1 MGPSGVETASFDIL
15 SRNQLLSRLE
25 PDEMEEFLALATIE
39 EFRTNEVIFNK
50 GGPGDRLY
58 AILSGR
64 VGINT
69 VSREGKELFLN
80 VLDPGEVFGEI
91 AVLDGKERTAG
102 AKAMTRTKLV
112 GIGRAELLQ
121 FLEQHPRLC
130 LRLIEVLCERLR
142 WTSDTVENA
151 IFLQIPSRLAKR
163 LLVLVE
169 RLGQPVT
176 PGEEKSAIRIDMK
189 LSQEDLGN
197 MLGVTRESINKGLRS
212 LQQSGV
218 ISQESGFIVVH
229 DVDALRN
236 MISNGELD

>member
-1 MGPSGVETASFDIL
+1 VEETHFDIL
-15 SRNQLLSRLE
+15 SSNQLLSRLDR
-25 PDEMEEFLALATIE
+25 DEMEELLSLAAIE
-39 EFRTNEVIFNK
+39 EFRTNDVILHK
-50 GGPGDRLY
+50 GDPGDRLY

-80 VLDPGEVFGEI
+80 ILDPGEVFGEI

-102 AKAMTRTKLV
+102 AKAIRPTKLIS
-112 GIGRAELLQ
+112 IGRSEFLQ
-121 FLEQHPRLC
+121 FLERHPKLS

-142 WTSDTVENA
+142 WTSDIIENT
-151 IFLQIPSRLAKR
+151 IFLQIPRRLAKR
-163 LLVLVE
+163 LVTLVE
-169 RLGQPVT
+169 RLGRPVD
-176 PGEEKSAIRIDMK
+176 PGNDKAGIRIDMK

-218 ISQESGFIVVH
+218 LSHEAGYIIVH
-229 DVDALRN
+229 DLEALKDLIN
-236 MISNGELD
+236 HGALD

>member
-1 MGPSGVETASFDIL
+1 VETAYFDIL
-15 SRNQLLSRLE
+15 SRNQVLSRLDA
-25 PDEMEEFLALATIE
+25 DEMEEFLSLATME
-39 EFRTNEVIFNK
+39 EFRTNDVIFNK

-69 VSREGKELFLN
+69 ISREGKELFLN
-80 VLDPGEVFGEI
+80 ILDPGEIFGEI

-102 AKAMTRTKLV
+102 AKAMKPTKLV
-112 GIGRAELLQ
+112 GIGRNELLQ

-142 WTSDTVENA
+142 WTSDTIENT
-151 IFLQIPSRLAKR
+151 IFLQIPRRLAKR
-163 LLVLVE
+163 LLTLVE
-169 RLGQPVT
+169 RLGRPVE
-176 PGEEKSAIRIDMK
+176 PGNDRAGIRIDMK

-218 ISQESGFIVVH
+218 ISHESGYIIVH
-229 DVDALRN
+229 DVDTLKDL
-236 MISNGELD
+236 ISNGELD

>member
-1 MGPSGVETASFDIL
+1 MEAAHFEIL
-15 SRNQLLSRLE
+15 SRNQLLNRLE
-25 PDEMEEFLALATIE
+25 PDEMEEFLSLATIE

-80 VLDPGEVFGEI
+80 ILDPGEVFGEI
-91 AVLDGKERTAG
+91 AVLDGMERTAG
-102 AKAMTRTKLV
+102 AKAMQPTKLV

-142 WTSDTVENA
+142 WTSDIIENT
-151 IFLQIPSRLAKR
+151 IFLQSPRRLAKR
-163 LLVLVE
+163 LLTLVE
-169 RLGQPVT
+169 RLGRPVE
-176 PGEEKSAIRIDMK
+176 PGNDRAGIRIDMK

-197 MLGVTRESINKGLRS
+197 MLGVTRESINTGLRS

-218 ISQESGFIVVH
+218 ISHEGGYIIVH
-229 DVDALRN
+229 DVGILKD
-236 MISNGELD
+236 MISNGDLD